1 MYMLHKL
8 MKLLIITECFES
20 YGKDCKIPCS
30 KHCYNKHCEKFN
42 GTCLTGCINQ
52 FYVDKCDKGII
63 VPYLLCKICQQL
75 YNIVRNGIAFIKDI
89 IARKKNVDALL
100 LS

>member
-1 MYMLHKL
+1 

-63 VPYLLCKICQQL
+63 VPYLLCKICQQHRPKWHCF
-75 YNIVRNGIAFIKDI
+75 YKRYYSKE
-89 IARKKNVDALL
+89 KNVDALL